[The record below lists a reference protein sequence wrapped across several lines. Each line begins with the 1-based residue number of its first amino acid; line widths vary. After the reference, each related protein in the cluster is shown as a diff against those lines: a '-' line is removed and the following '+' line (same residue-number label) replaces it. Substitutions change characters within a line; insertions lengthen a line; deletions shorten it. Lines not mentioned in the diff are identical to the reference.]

1 MNEKINLQDI
11 EKRSYRAYF
20 QTGLY
25 DVSFGVLILS
35 FAIAPVIRDVIG
47 LFYITFVIIP
57 ASLIILLGQKYLIV
71 PRLGIVKFGEKRK
84 SAKKKM
90 RTITVLSTTIL
101 TALLAL
107 TAAGVF
113 PGFIGEVLSGVIFML
128 IIGIIVI
135 IFMGFIAYIM
145 DFKNMLYYGLAIG
158 TGIPTA
164 EFLHGVVGAP
174 LDSLI
179 TFGILGSLL
188 LIYGLV
194 NLSCFLKKYPIPKEE
209 MSHENSG

>member
-1 MNEKINLQDI
+1 MNEIINLKEI
-11 EKRSYRAYF
+11 EKKSYRAYF
-20 QTGLY
+20 QTGIY
-25 DVSFGVLILS
+25 DIAFGILLLS
-35 FAIAPVIRDVIG
+35 FAIAPIIRDVFG
-47 LFYITFVIIP
+47 KFYIPFVIIP
-57 ASLIILLGQKYLIV
+57 ASLIILLGMKYLIV
-71 PRLGIVKFGEKRK
+71 PRLGIVKFGEKRV

-90 RTITVLSTTIL
+90 MIITVLSTIIL

-113 PGFIGEVLSGVIFML
+113 PGFIGEVLSGVMFML

-135 IFMGFIAYIM
+135 LFMGFIAYIM

-158 TGIPTA
+158 IGIPTA

-179 TFGILGSLL
+179 TYGTLGSIL

-209 MSHENSG
+209 ISNENTG

>member
-1 MNEKINLQDI
+1 MNEKINLKEI
-11 EKRSYRAYF
+11 EKKSYRTYF

-25 DVSFGVLILS
+25 DVAFGVLILS

-47 LFYITFVIIP
+47 RFYIPLLIIP
-57 ASLIILLGQKYLIV
+57 APLIILLGMKYLMV
-71 PRLGIVKFGEKRK
+71 PRLGIVKFGEKREF
-84 SAKKKM
+84 AKKKM
-90 RTITVLSTTIL
+90 MIITVLSTTIL

-107 TAAGVF
+107 TAVGVF
-113 PGFIGEVLSGVIFML
+113 PGFIGEVFSGVMFML

-135 IFMGFIAYIM
+135 ILMGFIAYIM
-145 DFKNMLYYGLAIG
+145 DFKNVLYYGLAVGI
-158 TGIPTA
+158 GIPTA
-164 EFLHGVVGAP
+164 EFLHGIVGAP

-194 NLSCFLKKYPIPKEE
+194 NLSRFLKKYPMPREE
-209 MSHENSG
+209 LSNENSG

>member
-1 MNEKINLQDI
+1 MTEKINLKEI

-20 QTGLY
+20 RTGLY
-25 DVSFGVLILS
+25 DVAFGVLILS

-47 LFYITFVIIP
+47 LFYIPIFIIP
-57 ASLIILLGQKYLIV
+57 GPLIILLGMKHVIV
-71 PRLGIVKFGEKRK
+71 PRLGIVKFSEKRK

-90 RTITVLSTTIL
+90 MIITVFSTTIL

-113 PGFIGEVLSGVIFML
+113 PGFIGEVLSGVMFML

-135 IFMGFIAYIM
+135 ILMGFIAYIM

-158 TGIPTA
+158 IGIPTA
-164 EFLHGVVGAP
+164 EFLHGVVGVP

-188 LIYGLV
+188 LIYGLI
-194 NLSCFLKKYPIPKEE
+194 NLSSFLKKYPLPKEE
-209 MSHENSG
+209 MSNENSG

>member
-1 MNEKINLQDI
+1 MTEKINLKEI

-20 QTGLY
+20 RTGLY
-25 DVSFGVLILS
+25 DVAFGVLILS
-35 FAIAPVIRDVIG
+35 FAIAPIIRDVLG
-47 LFYITFVIIP
+47 LFYIPIVIIP
-57 ASLIILLGQKYLIV
+57 GPLIILLGMKHVIV
-71 PRLGIVKFGEKRK
+71 PRLGIVKFGEKRN

-90 RTITVLSTTIL
+90 MIITVFSTTIL

-113 PGFIGEVLSGVIFML
+113 PGFIGEVLSGVMFML

-135 IFMGFIAYIM
+135 ILMGFIAYVM

-158 TGIPTA
+158 IGIPTA
-164 EFLHGVVGAP
+164 EFLHGVVGVP

-188 LIYGLV
+188 LIYGLI
-194 NLSCFLKKYPIPKEE
+194 NLSSFLKKYPLPKEE
-209 MSHENSG
+209 MSNENSG

>member
-1 MNEKINLQDI
+1 MNEIINLKEI

-20 QTGLY
+20 QTGVY
-25 DVSFGVLILS
+25 DVAFGVLILS
-35 FAIAPVIRDVIG
+35 FAIAPVLRDVLG
-47 LFYITFVIIP
+47 LFYILFVIIP
-57 ASLIILLGQKYLIV
+57 SSLIILLGMKYLII
-71 PRLGIVKFGEKRK
+71 PRVGIVKYGEKRE

-90 RTITVLSTTIL
+90 RIITVLSTTIL
-101 TALLAL
+101 AALLAL

-113 PGFIGEVLSGVIFML
+113 PGFIGETLSGVMFML

-135 IFMGFIAYIM
+135 ILMGFIAYIM
-145 DFKNMLYYGLAIG
+145 YFKNMLYYGLAIG
-158 TGIPTA
+158 IGIPTA

-179 TFGILGSLL
+179 TFGTLGSLL

-194 NLSCFLKKYPIPKEE
+194 NLSHFLKKYPIPNEE
-209 MSHENSG
+209 MSNENSG

>member
-1 MNEKINLQDI
+1 MTEKINLKEI

-20 QTGLY
+20 RTGLY
-25 DVSFGVLILS
+25 DVAFGVLILS

-47 LFYITFVIIP
+47 LFYIPIVIIP
-57 ASLIILLGQKYLIV
+57 GPLIILLGMKHVIV
-71 PRLGIVKFGEKRK
+71 PRLGIVKFGEKRN

-90 RTITVLSTTIL
+90 MIITVFSTTIL

-113 PGFIGEVLSGVIFML
+113 PGFIGEVLSGVMFML

-135 IFMGFIAYIM
+135 ILMGFIAYIM

-158 TGIPTA
+158 IGIPTA
-164 EFLHGVVGAP
+164 EFLHSVVGVP

-188 LIYGLV
+188 LTYGLI
-194 NLSCFLKKYPIPKEE
+194 NLSSFLKKYPLPKEE
-209 MSHENSG
+209 MSNENSG